1 MSALK
6 STVQTYLN
14 KFSTTTKLIKEPIV
28 DDTKMIIVIPSYKEG
43 ELEQTLLSLAQCDQP
58 QFPYEIIVVLNSA
71 EGDVETE
78 KFHERQLIELNT
90 RLPKFVFRTSSF
102 ILSQNLPPKHAGVGL
117 ARKIGMDEAV
127 RRFSEIE
134 FDGMIVCLDADCTV
148 SKNYLREL
156 EKIATHPEYYNTV
169 CLHYEHDLEEEKNAD
184 LLEGIINYES
194 FLRYYKEAL
203 MFSGFPYPYHTVGS
217 SMAVKISI
225 YCKAGGMNKRKAGE
239 DFYFLHKCFPYGK
252 TIELNSCIVYPSC
265 RTSERVPFGTGRS
278 QLNFLKERKEETY
291 NFQTFKNLKIL
302 FESDLSENS
311 IHNFPAPLK
320 IFLEENDLNG
330 KLREIK
336 ANTTSA
342 EQFRKRFFVWFD
354 GFMVLRFVHEMRDKY
369 YPNEKISEGI
379 AHLLKEK
386 DEVMKNTLLEC
397 LHYLRNEQKG

>member
-6 STVQTYLN
+6 STIQTYLN

-28 DDTKMIIVIPSYKEG
+28 DDVKTIIVIPSYKEE
-43 ELEQTLLSLAQCDQP
+43 ELEQTLLSLTQCDQP

-71 EGDVETE
+71 EGDLEAHNFHDQQFA
-78 KFHERQLIELNT
+78 KFNRSFNIQHL
-90 RLPKFVFRTSSF
+90 KFIITAA
-102 ILSQNLPPKHAGVGL
+102 PPKHAGVGL

-148 SKNYLREL
+148 SKNYLTDL
-156 EKIATHPEYYNTV
+156 EKIATHPENYNTV
-169 CLHYEHDLEEEKNAD
+169 CLHYEHDLEKQENPE
-184 LLEGIINYES
+184 LLEGIIHYES

-217 SMAVKISI
+217 SMAVKTSI

-252 TIELNSCIVYPSC
+252 TIELNSVLVYPSC
-265 RTSERVPFGTGRS
+265 RTSDRVPFGTGRS

-291 NFQTFKNLKIL
+291 NFQTFKDLKIL
-302 FESDLSENS
+302 FESDLSEKS
-311 IHNFPAPLK
+311 IRNFPTPLK
-320 IFLEENDLNG
+320 IFLEENDLEG
-330 KLREIK
+330 KLKEIK

-342 EQFRKRFFVWFD
+342 EQFKKRFFVWFD
-354 GFMVLRFVHEMRDKY
+354 GFMVLRFVHEMRDKHY
-369 YPNEKISEGI
+369 QNEKINIGLKK
-379 AHLLKEK
+379 LLDQETELKTE
-386 DEVMKNTLLEC
+386 EYLL
-397 LHYLRNEQKG
+397 LMRTKQKAT